1 MQAHLLRRHGPPRPG
16 NSLQNLKSMTAQST
30 VVRISAYQVAVSPHR
45 LAKAAQAL
53 AQVTGGHAGGAIV
66 LTP

>member
-1 MQAHLLRRHGPPRPG
+1 
-16 NSLQNLKSMTAQST
+16 MTAQST